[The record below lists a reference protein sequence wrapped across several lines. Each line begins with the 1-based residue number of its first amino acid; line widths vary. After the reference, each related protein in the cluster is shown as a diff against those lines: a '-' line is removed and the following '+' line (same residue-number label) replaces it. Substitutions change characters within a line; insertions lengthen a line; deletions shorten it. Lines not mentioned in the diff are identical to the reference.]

1 MLFLNISPYSIK
13 ILMLLYPIIS
23 HVVEH
28 TTWDLRTAPTDP
40 RNEPKWLRNGQLP
53 GVPAA
58 VSAASAPAA
67 GASAAPATLRR
78 VLLRIWQSQSVA
90 NATEIWGKSGE
101 ISNIQN
107 GAIDGGISIVFL
119 HNIYIYTHIMGCSQ
133 LDIFFSKHGYIHT
146 MKYCFL
152 GWQTCINPRYF
163 DVKRRGLPGFTNPH
177 PIPISLGA
185 FPQRT
190 VSSSHRVRMG
200 KPNFFYPILPTI
212 VTIIL

>member
-119 HNIYIYTHIMGCSQ
+119 HNIYIHISWDVAN
-133 LDIFFSKHGYIHT
+133 LIFFFRNMDTYILWNTAFWGGKHASIPATLMWREGVYRV
-146 MKYCFL
+146 L
-152 GWQTCINPRYF
+152 
-163 DVKRRGLPGFTNPH
+163 
-177 PIPISLGA
+177 PIPIQSPFRWVL
-185 FPQRT
+185 FPSEQF
-190 VSSSHRVRMG
+190 HRPTEYG
-200 KPNFFYPILPTI
+200 WGNPIFFIPFYPP
-212 VTIIL
+212 